1 MVEGGRDFAVLGGPA
16 RAARAMPRNRGI
28 WWSVGAHGV
37 ALAALLVIRGSAD
50 SPENA
55 IAPFIVAEIVPLA
68 LPATPTES
76 PGAAVAPA
84 APVAPPTEAPPSAS
98 NAPPAAEL
106 LPRPAPPPAEAVEPE
121 PAPPPAAP
129 AVESTEPAR
138 VAAESESTPP
148 AAQPAAENGE
158 RPPED
163 LRAAVPGQPLAPD
176 EEESLRR
183 RLSSWTGQFTAD
195 AAERTLSWRDDG
207 QEYTAVLR
215 PLAAA
220 DEMGMQR
227 LAVEV
232 TTQRGGERLVTEL
245 HMTRLAFSNFGQ
257 FVNRWD
263 PEVGLN
269 DDVIDGRFHSNTAFA
284 IARVGGKSPVFGGQV
299 TVADRN
305 IETSDGSH
313 LNRRR
318 MFPGGIETGVRRIRL
333 PERALTAPS
342 TPNSQRFERDTT
354 LTFYADGS
362 VGWREDAWS
371 ANEGKR
377 ALGADPFYLIAGEDV
392 ALRVQGTVDGKV
404 LVYSPTRIV
413 IVGDLT
419 YAGDPSAAHADDYLG
434 LVTEGAVEIAEPEVT
449 GGGDLDIYASIYAG
463 RRFVVRE
470 FRSRRSGLLHVYG
483 SLTAGS
489 LSASEPRYGTHI
501 EFDRRLTTMRA
512 PGFPLSDRYELDSA
526 SGEWRVVT
534 TQ

>member
-1 MVEGGRDFAVLGGPA
+1 MVEGGRDFAVLGPTRPA
-16 RAARAMPRNRGI
+16 RAVPPSRGVL
-28 WWSVGAHGV
+28 WSLAAHGI
-37 ALAALLVIRGSAD
+37 AFAALLVIRGSPD

-55 IAPFIVAEIVPLA
+55 IAPFLVAEMVPLA

-76 PGAAVAPA
+76 PGATVAPA

-98 NAPPAAEL
+98 NAPSTAEL
-106 LPRPAPPPAEAVEPE
+106 VPRTTAPPAEAVEPE
-121 PAPPPAAP
+121 PAAPPTAP
-129 AVESTEPAR
+129 AVEDTEPAR

-148 AAQPAAENGE
+148 AQPAAENGE

-163 LRAAVPGQPLAPD
+163 LRAAAPGQPLAPD

-183 RLSSWTGQFTAD
+183 RLSSWTGQFTAED
-195 AAERTLSWRDDG
+195 AERTLSWRDDG

-232 TTQRGGERLVTEL
+232 TTQRGGEQLVTEL

-269 DDVIDGRFHSNTAFA
+269 DDVIDGRFHSNTAFVINRTGA
-284 IARVGGKSPVFGGQV
+284 KSPVFAGRV
-299 TVADRN
+299 TIAERDIDTTDN
-305 IETSDGSH
+305 SH

-371 ANEGKR
+371 ANQGKR
-377 ALGADPFYLIAGEDV
+377 ALGVDPFYLIAGEDV
-392 ALRVQGTVDGKV
+392 VLRVQGTVDGKV

-413 IVGDLT
+413 ITGDLT
-419 YAGDPSAAHADDYLG
+419 YATDPSTPHADDYLG
-434 LVTEGAVEIAEPEVT
+434 LVTEGAVEIAEPDVT
-449 GGGDLDIYASIYAG
+449 GAGDLDIYASIYAG

-470 FRSRRSGLLHVYG
+470 FRSRRSGVLHVYG

-489 LSASEPRYGTHI
+489 LTASEPRYGTHV

-512 PGFPLSDRYELDSA
+512 PGFPLSDRYELDST

-534 TQ
+534 Q